1 MSVAPKRKLVVVH
14 DPLPADMPAP
24 TMMTLG
30 PLAPARE
37 AFCAANS
44 TTASRATM
52 TEEGLIVLTISINQL

>member
-14 DPLPADMPAP
+14 DPLPDMPAP